1 MIVCAAVKLHIDKT
15 GEEVILC
22 GVRHGHCF
30 QQLPVLGFEPRKGY
44 EEIEQGFVTHDNR
57 FLNRKEALAHA
68 VVCGQVSGNIAGEY
82 YREEKKELFSEDLW

>member
-1 MIVCAAVKLHIDKT
+1 MIICAAVCFKIDKT

-30 QQLPVLGFEPRKGY
+30 QQLPLLGVEPRKGY

-68 VVCGQVSGNIAGEY
+68 VVCGQVSGDMAIDY
-82 YREEKKELFSEDLW
+82 KTKKKKELFSEDLW